1 MRKNLKDIA
10 KLFGTFFKIGAFTFG
25 GGYAMISLIEEECVL
40 KKGWMSDEEL
50 TDMIAIAE
58 STPGPVAVNCATY
71 VGHKVAGTL
80 GALSSTLGVVL
91 PSFIIIYI
99 ISIFFDDFLEIPVVA
114 KAFWGIEVG
123 ISVII
128 LSVGIKLF
136 LGMKKTPVNMS
147 FFFLALAVMTAVN
160 FLNIGFSS
168 IYIILLAAVMGLI
181 VFGLSEKK
189 GGEK

>member
-1 MRKNLKDIA
+1 
-10 KLFGTFFKIGAFTFG
+10 
-25 GGYAMISLIEEECVL
+25 
-40 KKGWMSDEEL
+40 MSDEEL

>member
-114 KAFWGIEVG
+114 KAFRCV
-123 ISVII
+123 
-128 LSVGIKLF
+128 
-136 LGMKKTPVNMS
+136 
-147 FFFLALAVMTAVN
+147 
-160 FLNIGFSS
+160 
-168 IYIILLAAVMGLI
+168 
-181 VFGLSEKK
+181 
-189 GGEK
+189 

>member
-1 MRKNLKDIA
+1 M
-10 KLFGTFFKIGAFTFG
+10 
-25 GGYAMISLIEEECVL
+25 
-40 KKGWMSDEEL
+40 
-50 TDMIAIAE
+50 
-58 STPGPVAVNCATY
+58 
-71 VGHKVAGTL
+71 
-80 GALSSTLGVVL
+80 
-91 PSFIIIYI
+91 
-99 ISIFFDDFLEIPVVA
+99 
-114 KAFWGIEVG
+114 
-123 ISVII
+123 II